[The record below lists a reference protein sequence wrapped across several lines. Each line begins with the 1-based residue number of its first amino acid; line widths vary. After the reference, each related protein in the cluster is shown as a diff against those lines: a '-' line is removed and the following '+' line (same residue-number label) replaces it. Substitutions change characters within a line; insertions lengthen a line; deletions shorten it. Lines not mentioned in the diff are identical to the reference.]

1 MTLRK
6 RSEAVAAAV
15 AESLVR
21 RAIPPPDP
29 NFGED
34 GPGVKE
40 AHERLVAD
48 LSGQLQA
55 SLDKK
60 TERTPPPLFAS
71 ANKGPGVHA
80 DFERIVETIY
90 QVDAFKDY
98 AELEQ
103 SLEVGDQRGDY
114 RTLTEHLDKAERRAR
129 RAHALYLGA
138 KLELARWELDSEV
151 TLAGMR
157 KQASEAL
164 EEEKQRG
171 ERKKMITN
179 DDVRSRMGEM
189 FPDEWRHQELK
200 RVKLKGTVEHLERLA
215 ELWKVKCFSL
225 GTMLS
230 NLRK

>member
-1 MTLRK
+1 MTMRK
-6 RSEAVAAAV
+6 RSEAIAAAM
-15 AESLVR
+15 AQNLAD
-21 RAIPPPDP
+21 RAAQRTEPMRPPAIQEQPVSDT
-29 NFGED
+29 
-34 GPGVKE
+34 V
-40 AHERLVAD
+40 
-48 LSGQLQA
+48 
-55 SLDKK
+55 
-60 TERTPPPLFAS
+60 RTPPPLFAS

-98 AELEQ
+98 EELES
-103 SLEVGDQRGDY
+103 SLEVGEQRGDY

-151 TLAGMR
+151 VMAGMR

-179 DDVRSRMGEM
+179 DDVRSRMGEL

-215 ELWKVKCFSL
+215 DLWKTKCFSL
-225 GTMLS
+225 STMLS